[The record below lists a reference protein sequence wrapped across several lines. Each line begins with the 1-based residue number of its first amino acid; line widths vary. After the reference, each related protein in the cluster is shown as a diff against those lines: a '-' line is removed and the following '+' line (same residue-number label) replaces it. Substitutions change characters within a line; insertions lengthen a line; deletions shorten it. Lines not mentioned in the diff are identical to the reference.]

1 VSATTQPS
9 STVAPA
15 NPRRLVDFVLRA
27 RTFGIV
33 GVLALFVLITTA
45 IEPRFPGA
53 GNIRFILSET
63 SLYALVA
70 VGETLVVLT
79 RNVDLSVGSV
89 VGLSAYVSAN
99 MFQQHHGIPIPVV
112 FLVGLGIGMACGI
125 TTGVITAIG
134 RVPSLVV
141 TLAMLYIIRGV
152 DTIIVG
158 SGQVVA
164 NALPQSFINIFHATI
179 LGIPDLALAVAAV
192 VAVAAYYLRSFRSG
206 RDLYAIGSD
215 PAAARLAGIP
225 IAKRVFAAFVLSG
238 AIAGLGRVVWA
249 TQYNT
254 IDATAA
260 TGLELQVIAAVVV
273 TRVGLPSLAVTIGTL
288 TLYRGLANV
297 VLGPNTVSNFPT
309 RSATSA

>member
-1 VSATTQPS
+1 
-9 STVAPA
+9 
-15 NPRRLVDFVLRA
+15 
-27 RTFGIV
+27 
-33 GVLALFVLITTA
+33 VLITTA